1 MALAGCHSAME
12 NKEAVQRGIWDRLK
26 ATGFTPETMDVDV
39 TNVEFHGNKADA
51 QVEIRPKGATHDA
64 GMKMSYGLEARDGR
78 WVVVS
83 HADST
88 GAHGGAVPGSPNPH
102 AGAMPPPDSGAGA
115 KMPSPQDLPPAG
127 GKQ

>member
-1 MALAGCHSAME
+1 ME

-51 QVEIRPKGATHDA
+51 QVEIRPKGATHDT

-88 GAHGGAVPGSPNPH
+88 GGHGGAVMPGSANPH
-102 AGAMPPPDSGAGA
+102 AGPMPADGGAG